1 MIVQNEGAVMSL
13 TSRTVSI
20 YTLGCKVNQYESE
33 AIAEGLTSRGFSVVP
48 FSQVCDAYIINTCTV
63 TAESDRKA
71 RQLIRRAIKTN
82 PSAYILVT
90 GCMAEVFSD
99 KIAKIDGVDYICG
112 NGRKLQ
118 VIEAIEKLFA
128 QGHKNTSP
136 EISISPLDSFEEMQI
151 AKFDRTRAYIKIED
165 GCENRCTYCIIP
177 EARGKVRSKA
187 PSDVL
192 SEVRTLTDGGCREIV
207 LTGIETAS
215 YGRDFDNDYR
225 LADLLEEVDAIP
237 NIGRIRLGS
246 LDPSLMKPDF
256 VNRIAKL
263 KSLTPHF
270 HLSMQS
276 GSDKI
281 LALMKRKYNQKMAL
295 EGMERLRAAMP
306 EVQFTT
312 DIIVGFPG
320 ETEED
325 FALTVDFAKQAKFL
339 MIHVFPYSERRGTV
353 ATTLPGR
360 VPEEIRHERV
370 RRLSAAQ
377 AEIQKKILDSY
388 TDTAVSV
395 LFETYTK
402 GIAIGHTDTFV
413 EVSCPAPHALQS
425 QLHTVYITGNDGKT
439 CTGVLCPCQNEQTR
453 GK

>member
-1 MIVQNEGAVMSL
+1 MSQL
-13 TSRTVSI
+13 LGTVGI

-33 AIAEGLTSRGFSVVP
+33 AIAEGLVSRGFSVVP
-48 FSQVCDAYIINTCTV
+48 FSEVCDAYIINTCTV

-82 PSAYILVT
+82 PSAFVLVT

-99 KIAKIDGVDYICG
+99 RLSKTEGIDYICG
-112 NGRKLQ
+112 NGHKMQ
-118 VIEAIEKLFA
+118 VIEALENLFA
-128 QGHKNTSP
+128 QSQKNTCP
-136 EISISPLDSFEEMQI
+136 QIAISPLDEFEEMQI
-151 AKFDRTRAYIKIED
+151 THFDRTRAYIKIED

-187 PSDVL
+187 PEDVL
-192 SEVRTLTDGGCREIV
+192 AEVRALTESGCREVV

-215 YGRDFDNDYR
+215 YGRDFDNGYR
-225 LADLLEEVDAIP
+225 LADLLEEVDDIP
-237 NIGRIRLGS
+237 NIGRVRLGS
-246 LDPSLMKPDF
+246 LDPSLMKPEF

-281 LALMKRKYNQKMAL
+281 LALMKRKYNRKMAL
-295 EGMERLRAAMP
+295 EGMQRLREAMP
-306 EVQFTT
+306 GVQFTT

-353 ATTLPGR
+353 AATLTGR

-370 RRLSAAQ
+370 RTLSAVQ
-377 AEIQKKILDSY
+377 AEIQKELLDSY
-388 TDTAVSV
+388 TDTSVTV
-395 LFETYTK
+395 LFETYTS
-402 GIAIGHTDTFV
+402 GMMIGHADTFV
-413 EVSCPAPHALQS
+413 EVICPVPHSLQS
-425 QLHTVYITGNDGKT
+425 QLHTVYITGNDGKKCFGT
-439 CTGVLCPCQNEQTR
+439 LCPQA

>member
-1 MIVQNEGAVMSL
+1 MSQL
-13 TSRTVSI
+13 LGTVGI

-33 AIAEGLTSRGFSVVP
+33 AIAEGLASRGFSVVP
-48 FSQVCDAYIINTCTV
+48 FSEVCDAYIINTCTV

-71 RQLIRRAIKTN
+71 RQLIRRAIKNN
-82 PSAYILVT
+82 PTAYILVT

-99 KIAKIDGVDYICG
+99 RLSKIEGIDYICG
-112 NGRKLQ
+112 NGHKMQ
-118 VIEAIEKLFA
+118 VIEALENLFA
-128 QGHKNTSP
+128 QGHKNTCSQ
-136 EISISPLDSFEEMQI
+136 IAISPLDEFEEMQI
-151 AKFDRTRAYIKIED
+151 THFDRTRAYIKIED

-187 PSDVL
+187 PKDVL
-192 SEVRTLTDGGCREIV
+192 AEVRALTESGCREVV

-215 YGRDFDNDYR
+215 YGRDFDNGYR

-237 NIGRIRLGS
+237 NIGRVRLGS

-281 LALMKRKYNQKMAL
+281 LALMKRKYNRKMAL
-295 EGMERLRAAMP
+295 EGMQRLREAMP
-306 EVQFTT
+306 GVQFTT
-312 DIIVGFPG
+312 DMIVGFPG

-353 ATTLPGR
+353 AATLPGR
-360 VPEEIRHERV
+360 VPEEIRHQRV
-370 RRLSAAQ
+370 RELSAVQ
-377 AEIQKKILDSY
+377 AEIQKEILDSY
-388 TDTAVSV
+388 TDTSVTV
-395 LFETYTK
+395 LFETYTN
-402 GIAIGHTDTFV
+402 GMMIGHTDAFV
-413 EVSCPAPHALQS
+413 EVICPVPHSLQS
-425 QLHTVYITGNDGKT
+425 QLHTVYITGNDGKKCFGT
-439 CTGVLCPCQNEQTR
+439 LCPQAD
-453 GK
+453 K

>member
-1 MIVQNEGAVMSL
+1 MSYL
-13 TSRTVSI
+13 QKTIGI

-33 AIAEGLTSRGFSVVP
+33 AIAEGLTARGFLVVP
-48 FSQVCDAYIINTCTV
+48 FSQICDAYIINTCTV

-82 PSAYILVT
+82 PAAYVIVT

-99 KIAKIDGVDYICG
+99 KLSKIEGIDYICG
-112 NGRKLQ
+112 NGQKLQ
-118 VIEAIEKLFA
+118 VVTALEKLFL
-128 QGHKNTSP
+128 QGYKNKTP
-136 EISISPLDSFEEMQI
+136 EISISPLDEFEQMEI

-177 EARGKVRSKA
+177 EARGKVRSKS
-187 PSDVL
+187 PEDVL
-192 SEVRTLTDGGCREIV
+192 REVRALTEGGCREVV

-215 YGRDFDNDYR
+215 YGRDFDNNYR

-281 LALMKRKYNQKMAL
+281 LALMKRKYNRKMAL

-306 EVQFTT
+306 GVQFTT

-320 ETEED
+320 ETEDD

-353 ATTLPGR
+353 AATLPSR
-360 VPEEIRHERV
+360 VPEEIRHQRV
-370 RRLSAAQ
+370 RELSAIQ
-377 AEIQKKILDSY
+377 AKIQKEILDSY
-388 TDTAVSV
+388 TNKAVDV
-395 LFETYTK
+395 LFETYAN
-402 GIAIGHTDTFV
+402 GIMTGHTDTFI
-413 EVSCPAPHALQS
+413 EVACPTPTSLQA
-425 QLHTVYITGNDGKT
+425 QLRTVYITGNDGKK
-439 CTGVLCPCQNEQTR
+439 CTATLCPHSQKE
-453 GK
+453 GEK

>member
-1 MIVQNEGAVMSL
+1 MSHFAK
-13 TSRTVSI
+13 TVGI

-33 AIAEGLTSRGFSVVP
+33 AITEGLTSRGFLVVP

-82 PSAYILVT
+82 PAAYILVT

-99 KIAKIDGVDYICG
+99 KLSKIAGVDYICG

-118 VIEAIEKLFA
+118 VIEALENLFA
-128 QGHKNTSP
+128 QGYKNTSP
-136 EISISPLDSFEEMQI
+136 EISISPLDKFEEMQI
-151 AKFDRTRAYIKIED
+151 SKFDRTRAYIKIED

-187 PSDVL
+187 PADIL
-192 SEVRTLTDGGCREIV
+192 SEVRALTDSGCREVV

-215 YGRDFDNDYR
+215 YGRDFDNGYR

-237 NIGRIRLGS
+237 NIGRVRLGS
-246 LDPSLMKPDF
+246 LDPSLMKQDF

-281 LALMKRKYNQKMAL
+281 LALMKRKYNRKMAL

-306 EVQFTT
+306 GVQFTT

-325 FALTVDFAKQAKFL
+325 FALTVDFAKMAKFL

-353 ATTLPGR
+353 AATLPGR
-360 VPEEIRHERV
+360 VPEEIRHQRV
-370 RRLSAAQ
+370 RELSTVQ
-377 AEIQKKILDSY
+377 AEIQKEILDSY
-388 TDTAVSV
+388 INTVVSV
-395 LFETYTK
+395 LFETYSN
-402 GIAIGHTDTFV
+402 GIMTGHTDTFV
-413 EVSCPAPHALQS
+413 EVACPAPHSLQS
-425 QLHTVYITGNDGKT
+425 QIHTVYIVGNDGKK
-439 CTGVLCPCQNEQTR
+439 CKGSLCPHFNKE
-453 GK
+453 GEK

>member
-1 MIVQNEGAVMSL
+1 MSL
-13 TSRTVSI
+13 SRGTVGI

-33 AIAEGLTSRGFSVVP
+33 AIAERLTSRGFLVVP
-48 FSQVCDAYIINTCTV
+48 FSQVCDAYIFNTCTV

-71 RQLIRRAIKTN
+71 RQLIRRAIKNN
-82 PSAYILVT
+82 PAAYILIT

-99 KIAKIDGVDYICG
+99 KLSKMAGVDYICG

-118 VIEAIEKLFA
+118 VVEALEALFA
-128 QGHKNTSP
+128 QGHKNDFP
-136 EISISPLDSFEEMQI
+136 EVSISPLNEFEAMQI

-177 EARGKVRSKA
+177 EARGKVRSKVPA
-187 PSDVL
+187 EVL
-192 SEVRTLTDGGCREIV
+192 KEVRVLTDSGCREIV

-215 YGRDFDNDYR
+215 YGRDFDGYR

-237 NIGRIRLGS
+237 NIGRVRLGS
-246 LDPSLMKPDF
+246 LDPSLMKQDF
-256 VNRIAKL
+256 VNRIAKI

-281 LALMKRKYNQKMAL
+281 LALMKRKYNRKMAL
-295 EGMERLRAAMP
+295 EGMERLRQAIP
-306 EVQFTT
+306 DVQFTT

-353 ATTLPGR
+353 AATLPGR
-360 VPEEIRHERV
+360 IPEEIRHARV
-370 RRLSAAQ
+370 RELSAIQ
-377 AEIQKKILDSY
+377 AEIQKEILNSY
-388 TDTAVSV
+388 TNTTLNV
-395 LFETYTK
+395 LFETYAD
-402 GIAIGHTDTFV
+402 GIAFGHTDTFI
-413 EVSCPAPHALQS
+413 EVNCPAPHSLQS
-425 QLHTVYITGNDGKT
+425 QLRAVYITGNDGKK
-439 CTGVLCPCQNEQTR
+439 CKGMLCPRTPTKEGN
-453 GK
+453 

>member
-1 MIVQNEGAVMSL
+1 MSQL
-13 TSRTVSI
+13 LGTVGI

-48 FSQVCDAYIINTCTV
+48 FSEVCDAYIINTCTV

-71 RQLIRRAIKTN
+71 RQLIRRAIKNN
-82 PSAYILVT
+82 PTAYILVT

-99 KIAKIDGVDYICG
+99 RLSKIEGIDYICG
-112 NGRKLQ
+112 NGHKMQ
-118 VIEAIEKLFA
+118 VIEALENLFA
-128 QGHKNTSP
+128 QGHKNTCSQ
-136 EISISPLDSFEEMQI
+136 IAISPLDEFEEMQI
-151 AKFDRTRAYIKIED
+151 THFDRTRAYIKIED

-187 PSDVL
+187 PEDVL
-192 SEVRTLTDGGCREIV
+192 AEVRALTESGCREVV

-215 YGRDFDNDYR
+215 YGRDFDNGYR

-237 NIGRIRLGS
+237 NIGRVRLGS
-246 LDPSLMKPDF
+246 LDPSLMKPEF

-281 LALMKRKYNQKMAL
+281 LALMKRKYNRKMAL
-295 EGMERLRAAMP
+295 EGMQRLREAMP
-306 EVQFTT
+306 GVQFTT
-312 DIIVGFPG
+312 DMIVGFPG

-353 ATTLPGR
+353 AATLTGR
-360 VPEEIRHERV
+360 VPEEIRHQRV
-370 RRLSAAQ
+370 RELSAVQ
-377 AEIQKKILDSY
+377 AEIQKELLDSY
-388 TDTAVSV
+388 TDTSVTV
-395 LFETYTK
+395 LFETYTS
-402 GIAIGHTDTFV
+402 GMMIGHTDAFV
-413 EVSCPAPHALQS
+413 EVICPVPHSLQS
-425 QLHTVYITGNDGKT
+425 QLHTVYITGNDGKKCFGT
-439 CTGVLCPCQNEQTR
+439 LCPQA

>member
-1 MIVQNEGAVMSL
+1 MSYAQKL
-13 TSRTVSI
+13 VGI

-33 AIAEGLTSRGFSVVP
+33 AIAEGLISRGFLVVP
-48 FSQVCDAYIINTCTV
+48 FSQVCDAYIVNTCTV

-82 PSAYILVT
+82 PAAYVIVT

-99 KIAKIDGVDYICG
+99 KLSKIEGIDYICG
-112 NGRKLQ
+112 NGQKLQ
-118 VIEAIEKLFA
+118 VIGALENLFA
-128 QGHKNTSP
+128 KGCKNKVP
-136 EISISPLDSFEEMQI
+136 EISISPLNEFEQMQI

-165 GCENRCTYCIIP
+165 GCENRCAYCIIP

-187 PSDVL
+187 PEDVL
-192 SEVRTLTDGGCREIV
+192 AEVRALTEGGCREVV

-215 YGRDFDNDYR
+215 YGRDFDNGYR

-237 NIGRIRLGS
+237 NIGRVRLGS

-281 LALMKRKYNQKMAL
+281 LALMKRKYNRKMAL
-295 EGMERLRAAMP
+295 EGMARLRAAMP
-306 EVQFTT
+306 GVQFTT

-320 ETEED
+320 ETQED
-325 FALTVDFAKQAKFL
+325 FDLTVDFAKQAKFL

-353 ATTLPGR
+353 AATLPGR
-360 VPEEIRHERV
+360 IPEEIRHQRV
-370 RRLSAAQ
+370 RELSTVQ
-377 AEIQKKILDSY
+377 AEIQKEILNSY
-388 TDTAVSV
+388 TGTTTEV
-395 LFETYTK
+395 LFETYSNGVMT
-402 GIAIGHTDTFV
+402 GHTAAFV
-413 EVSCPAPHALQS
+413 EVACPVTHSLQA
-425 QLHTVYITGNDGKT
+425 QLGTVYITGNDGKKCIGT
-439 CTGVLCPCQNEQTR
+439 LCPRIC
-453 GK
+453 KA

>member
-1 MIVQNEGAVMSL
+1 MTDL
-13 TSRTVSI
+13 HRTVGI

-33 AIAEGLTSRGFSVVP
+33 AIAEGLVSRCFSVVP
-48 FSQVCDAYIINTCTV
+48 FAEICDAYIINTCTV

-71 RQLIRRAIKTN
+71 RQLIRRAIKKN
-82 PSAYILVT
+82 PAAYILVT

-99 KIAKIDGVDYICG
+99 KISKIAGVDYICG

-118 VIEAIEKLFA
+118 VIDALEGLLK
-128 QGHKNTSP
+128 QGYKNTVP
-136 EISISPLDSFEEMQI
+136 KISLSPLDEFEAMQI

-177 EARGKVRSKA
+177 EARGMVRSKS
-187 PSDVL
+187 PQEVL
-192 SEVRTLTDGGCREIV
+192 AEVRALTDGGCREVV

-215 YGRDFDNDYR
+215 YGRDLDGYR
-225 LADLLEEVDAIP
+225 LADLLEEVDSTP
-237 NIGRIRLGS
+237 GIGRVRLGS

-281 LALMKRKYNQKMAL
+281 LALMKRKYNRKMAL

-306 EVQFTT
+306 GVQFTT

-325 FALTVDFAKQAKFL
+325 FALTVDFAKKAKFL

-353 ATTLPGR
+353 AATLPGR
-360 VPEEIRHERV
+360 VPEEIRHARV
-370 RRLSAAQ
+370 RELSAVE
-377 AEIQKKILDSY
+377 AEIQKEILDSY

-395 LFETYTK
+395 LFETFTD

-413 EVSCPAPHALQS
+413 EVSCPAPHSLQS
-425 QLHTVYITGNDGKT
+425 QLRTVYITGNDGKKCVGT
-439 CTGVLCPCQNEQTR
+439 LCPQSNIQT
-453 GK
+453 GDK

>member
-1 MIVQNEGAVMSL
+1 MSH
-13 TSRTVSI
+13 SRKTVGI

-33 AIAEGLTSRGFSVVP
+33 AIAEGLAARGFSVVP
-48 FSQVCDAYIINTCTV
+48 FTELCDAYIINTCTV

-71 RQLIRRAIKTN
+71 RQLIRRAIKNN
-82 PSAYILVT
+82 PAAFILVT

-99 KIAKIDGVDYICG
+99 KISKIAGVDYICG
-112 NGRKLQ
+112 NGHKLQ
-118 VIEAIEKLFA
+118 VIDALEKLFA
-128 QGHKNTSP
+128 NGCKNAAP
-136 EISISPLDSFEEMQI
+136 EISLAPLDEFEAMQI
-151 AKFDRTRAYIKIED
+151 TKFDRTRAYIKIED

-177 EARGKVRSKA
+177 EARGKVRSKS
-187 PSDVL
+187 PLEVL
-192 SEVRTLTDGGCREIV
+192 SEVRALTDGGCREVV

-215 YGRDFDNDYR
+215 YGRDFDNGYR

-237 NIGRIRLGS
+237 GIGRVRLGS

-281 LALMKRKYNQKMAL
+281 LALMKRKYNRKMAL

-306 EVQFTT
+306 GVQFTT

-325 FALTVDFAKQAKFL
+325 FALTVDFARQAKFL

-353 ATTLPGR
+353 AATLPGR
-360 VPEEIRHERV
+360 VPEEIRHARV
-370 RRLSAAQ
+370 RELSAVQ
-377 AEIQKKILDSY
+377 AEIQKEILDSY
-388 TDTAVSV
+388 TNTAVSV
-395 LFETYTK
+395 LFETFTD

-413 EVSCPAPHALQS
+413 EVSCPSPHSLQS
-425 QLHTVYITGNDGKT
+425 QIRTVYITGNDGKK
-439 CTGVLCPCQNEQTR
+439 CTGTLCPHTDEIK
-453 GK
+453 G

>member
-1 MIVQNEGAVMSL
+1 MSHL
-13 TSRTVSI
+13 LGTVGI

-33 AIAEGLTSRGFSVVP
+33 AIAEELTSHGFSVAP
-48 FSQVCDAYIINTCTV
+48 FTEACDAYIINTCTV

-82 PSAYILVT
+82 PAAYIVVT

-99 KIAKIDGVDYICG
+99 KISKIEGVDYICG

-118 VIEAIEKLFA
+118 VVEALEALFA
-128 QGHKNTSP
+128 QGHKNASAQ
-136 EISISPLDSFEEMQI
+136 ISLSPLENFESMKI
-151 AKFDRTRAYIKIED
+151 TKFDRTRAYIKIED
-165 GCENRCTYCIIP
+165 GCENRCAYCIIP

-187 PSDVL
+187 PAEVL
-192 SEVRTLTDGGCREIV
+192 EEVRLLTDGGCREVV

-215 YGRDFDNDYR
+215 YGRDFDGYR

-237 NIGRIRLGS
+237 NIGRVRLGS

-256 VNRIAKL
+256 VSRIARL

-281 LALMKRKYNQKMAL
+281 LALMKRKYNRKMAL
-295 EGMERLRAAMP
+295 EGMERLRQAMP
-306 EVQFTT
+306 GVQFTT

-320 ETEED
+320 ETDED

-353 ATTLPGR
+353 AATLPGR
-360 VPEEIRHERV
+360 IPEEIRHARARE
-370 RRLSAAQ
+370 LSAVQ
-377 AEIQKKILDSY
+377 AEIQKEILDSY
-388 TDTAVSV
+388 THTTVTV
-395 LFETYTK
+395 LFETYAN
-402 GIAIGHTDTFV
+402 GVAFGHTDTFV
-413 EVSCPAPHALQS
+413 EVCCPAPYALQS
-425 QLHTVYITGNDGKT
+425 QLHTVYITGNDGKK
-439 CTGVLCPCQNEQTR
+439 CTGALCPCSNALTGGQ
-453 GK
+453 

>member
-1 MIVQNEGAVMSL
+1 MSH
-13 TSRTVSI
+13 TSKTVSI

-33 AIAEGLTSRGFSVVP
+33 AIAEGLASRGFTVIP

-71 RQLIRRAIKTN
+71 RQLIRRAIKAN

-90 GCMAEVFSD
+90 GCMAEVFYD
-99 KIAKIDGVDYICG
+99 KISKIDGVDYICG
-112 NGRKLQ
+112 NGCKLK
-118 VIEAIEKLFA
+118 IIDALEKLFA
-128 QGHKNTSP
+128 QGYKNPSP
-136 EISISPLDSFEEMQI
+136 EISISPLDAFEEMQI
-151 AKFDRTRAYIKIED
+151 TKFDRTRAYIKIED

-177 EARGKVRSKA
+177 EARGKVRSKS
-187 PSDVL
+187 PKDVL
-192 SEVRTLTDGGCREIV
+192 AEVRSLTDSGCREIV

-215 YGRDFDNDYR
+215 YGRDFNNDYR

-256 VNRIAKL
+256 VSRIAKL

-281 LALMKRKYNQKMAL
+281 LALMKRKYNRKMAL
-295 EGMERLRAAMP
+295 EGMERLRKAIP
-306 EVQFTT
+306 SVQFTT

-360 VPEEIRHERV
+360 VPEEIRHQRV
-370 RRLSAAQ
+370 RELSAVQ
-377 AEIQKKILDSY
+377 AEIQKEILDSY
-388 TDTAVSV
+388 TNTAVSV
-395 LFETYTK
+395 LFETYTDDT
-402 GIAIGHTDTFV
+402 AIGHTDTFV

-439 CTGVLCPCQNEQTR
+439 CFGTLCPHAKNEI
-453 GK
+453 GG

>member
-1 MIVQNEGAVMSL
+1 MPHL
-13 TSRTVSI
+13 LRTVGI

-33 AIAEGLTSRGFSVVP
+33 AIAEGLASHGFSVVP

-63 TAESDRKA
+63 TAESDRKT

-82 PSAYILVT
+82 PAAYIIVT

-99 KIAKIDGVDYICG
+99 KLSKIAGVDYICG

-118 VIEAIEKLFA
+118 VIDALENLFA
-128 QGHKNTSP
+128 QGHKNVSP
-136 EISISPLDSFEEMQI
+136 EIVLSPLDEFETMQI

-187 PSDVL
+187 PADVL
-192 SEVRTLTDGGCREIV
+192 AEVRALTEGGCREVV

-215 YGRDFDNDYR
+215 YGRDLDGYR
-225 LADLLEEVDAIP
+225 LANLLEEVDAIP
-237 NIGRIRLGS
+237 NIGRVRLGS

-256 VNRIAKL
+256 VGRIAKL

-281 LALMKRKYNQKMAL
+281 LALMKRKYNRKMAL

-306 EVQFTT
+306 GVQFTT

-320 ETEED
+320 ETQED

-353 ATTLPGR
+353 AATLPGR
-360 VPEEIRHERV
+360 VPEEIRHQRV
-370 RRLSAAQ
+370 RELSTVQ
-377 AEIQKKILDSY
+377 AEIQKEILDSY
-388 TDTAVSV
+388 TNSTVAV
-395 LFETYTK
+395 LFETYTN
-402 GIAIGHTDTFV
+402 GVASGHTDTFV
-413 EVSCPAPHALQS
+413 EVCCPAPRSLQS
-425 QLHTVYITGNDGKT
+425 QLHTVYITGNDGKK
-439 CTGVLCPCQNEQTR
+439 CTGTLCPCGNDLIGGQ
-453 GK
+453 

>member
-1 MIVQNEGAVMSL
+1 MILPTQGANMSQL
-13 TSRTVSI
+13 QRTVGI

-48 FSQVCDAYIINTCTV
+48 FSEACDAYIINTCTV

-82 PSAYILVT
+82 PAAFVIVT

-99 KIAKIDGVDYICG
+99 KLSKIEGIDYICG
-112 NGRKLQ
+112 NGQKLQ
-118 VIEAIEKLFA
+118 VIAALEALFA
-128 QGHKNTSP
+128 QGTKNASP
-136 EISISPLDSFEEMQI
+136 NISISPLEDFEAMQI
-151 AKFDRTRAYIKIED
+151 THFDRTRAYIKIED

-187 PSDVL
+187 PEDML
-192 SEVRTLTDGGCREIV
+192 REVRALTDGGCREIV

-215 YGRDFDNDYR
+215 YGRDFDNGYR

-237 NIGRIRLGS
+237 NIGRVRLGS

-281 LALMKRKYNQKMAL
+281 LALMKRKYNSKMAL

-306 EVQFTT
+306 GVQFTT
-312 DIIVGFPG
+312 DMIVGFPG
-320 ETEED
+320 ETEDD
-325 FALTVDFAKQAKFL
+325 FALTVDFAKKAKFL

-353 ATTLPGR
+353 AATLSGR
-360 VPEEIRHERV
+360 VPEGIRHQRV
-370 RRLSAAQ
+370 RELSTVQ
-377 AEIQKKILDSY
+377 AEIQKEILNSY
-388 TDTAVSV
+388 TDTAVTV
-395 LFETYTK
+395 LFETYAD
-402 GIAIGHTDTFV
+402 GMMIGHTDTFV
-413 EVSCPAPHALQS
+413 EVSCPVPHSLQS
-425 QLHTVYITGNDGKT
+425 QLHTVYITGNDGKK
-439 CTGVLCPCQNEQTR
+439 CIGSLCPASN
-453 GK
+453 G

>member
-1 MIVQNEGAVMSL
+1 MSH
-13 TSRTVSI
+13 SQKTVGI

-33 AIAEGLTSRGFSVVP
+33 AIAEGLISRGFSVVP
-48 FSQVCDAYIINTCTV
+48 FSQICDAYVINTCTV

-71 RQLIRRAIKTN
+71 RQLIRRAIKCN
-82 PSAYILVT
+82 PSAYIVVT

-99 KIAKIDGVDYICG
+99 KIAKIEGVDYIFG
-112 NGRKLQ
+112 NGRKLR
-118 VIEAIEKLFA
+118 VVGALEKLFA
-128 QGHKNTSP
+128 QGCKNASP
-136 EISISPLDSFEEMQI
+136 EISISPLDEFEEMQI
-151 AKFDRTRAYIKIED
+151 ERFDRTRAYVKIED

-177 EARGKVRSKA
+177 EARGKVRSKK
-187 PSDVL
+187 PEDVL
-192 SEVRTLTDGGCREIV
+192 DEVRALIAGGCREVV

-215 YGRDFDNDYR
+215 YGRDFENGYR

-237 NIGRIRLGS
+237 NIGRVRLGS

-256 VNRIAKL
+256 VNRIARL

-281 LALMKRKYNQKMAL
+281 LALMKRKYNSKMAL

-306 EVQFTT
+306 GVEFTT
-312 DIIVGFPG
+312 DMIVGFPG

-325 FALTVDFAKQAKFL
+325 FALTVDFAKKAKFL

-353 ATTLPGR
+353 AATLGGR
-360 VPEEIRHERV
+360 VPEEIRHQRV
-370 RRLSAAQ
+370 RELSAVQ

-388 TDTAVSV
+388 TDTVKEV
-395 LFETYTK
+395 LFETYSNSVMT
-402 GIAIGHTDTFV
+402 GHTDTFV
-413 EVSCPAPHALQS
+413 EVACPTPCSLQA
-425 QLHTVYITGNDGKT
+425 QTHTVYITGNDGKKCIGT
-439 CTGVLCPCQNEQTR
+439 LCPHSQTK
-453 GK
+453 GENQ